1 MHGVH
6 LLFIKV
12 LHSGASDTCRQQWT
26 CVSTLLCDV
35 PLAATPSGSQHE
47 GYCLLPTDSL
57 VLLENGC
64 RSHRIETRCC
74 NWTSRDTEE
83 SCGGRTALSVAQIQR
98 SMGSFMGISTW
109 CLRVKQKC
117 WCVVALLV
125 SLVQTRTFA
134 TGMLPATPVERTMWC
149 RGGKKRSRTLSV
161 SLFSTCLPSHLEGV
175 KQHLGGKRWML
186 CTNGLMDY
194 SCLFQHVACRC

>member
-1 MHGVH
+1 MFYISVAHR
-6 LLFIKV
+6 
-12 LHSGASDTCRQQWT
+12 GAIATCRQKNGHLSARF
-26 CVSTLLCDV
+26 CVMRRKRRRFLDLSM
-35 PLAATPSGSQHE
+35 
-47 GYCLLPTDSL
+47 GYCLQPTDGF
-57 VLLENGC
+57 VLLQNGC

-74 NWTSRDTEE
+74 KWTSRDTEE

-117 WCVVALLV
+117 WRVVALLV
-125 SLVQTRTFA
+125 SLVQTKTFA
-134 TGMLPATPVERTMWC
+134 TGMVPATPFKRTMWC
-149 RGGKKRSRTLSV
+149 RGGKKRPRTL
-161 SLFSTCLPSHLEGV
+161 LFCFIFLFLPATSHLEGV

-186 CTNGLMDY
+186 CTNGLRDY

>member
-1 MHGVH
+1 MRQLPPVDKNGH
-6 LLFIKV
+6 LSARF
-12 LHSGASDTCRQQWT
+12 
-26 CVSTLLCDV
+26 CVMRCKRRRLLD
-35 PLAATPSGSQHE
+35 LSMR
-47 GYCLLPTDSL
+47 GYCLQPTDGV

-74 NWTSRDTEE
+74 DWTSRDTEE
-83 SCGGRTALSVAQIQR
+83 SCAALSVAQIQQ

-134 TGMLPATPVERTMWC
+134 TGMLPAPPVERTMWC
-149 RGGKKRSRTLSV
+149 RGGKKRSRTF
-161 SLFSTCLPSHLEGV
+161 LFHCF
-175 KQHLGGKRWML
+175 
-186 CTNGLMDY
+186 
-194 SCLFQHVACRC
+194 LFATQAIWKE